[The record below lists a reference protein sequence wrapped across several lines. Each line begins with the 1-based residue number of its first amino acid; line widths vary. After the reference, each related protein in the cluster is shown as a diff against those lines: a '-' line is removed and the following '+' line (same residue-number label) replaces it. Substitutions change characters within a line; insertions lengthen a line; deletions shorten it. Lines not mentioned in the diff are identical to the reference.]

1 MKRRARGV
9 DDFAE
14 DTMNDPLFGNK
25 AAAAVLSALLLIVG
39 LPVVAHSVY
48 AGSSHGGGHG
58 GDHGGKE
65 AQVFPQYPVELDFGP
80 SIVVE
85 TKVADLGTMMA
96 SAETARGEKG
106 VRACASCHSF
116 NEGGPHLQGPNLWNV
131 IGRPI
136 ASAEGYGAYSSA
148 LKGKGGVWTYEAMS
162 AFLYNSQE
170 YAPGTAMN
178 QKIKKDAKRA
188 DILAYLGSL
197 SADPIPFPEPAP
209 AEPEAPSADP
219 AGE

>member
-1 MKRRARGV
+1 
-9 DDFAE
+9 
-14 DTMNDPLFGNK
+14 MNDPLFGNK
-25 AAAAVLSALLLIVG
+25 AAAAVLSALLLVVS
-39 LPVVAHSVY
+39 LPVVAESIY
-48 AGSSHGGGHG
+48 GGGGHDG
-58 GDHGGKE
+58 GHGSENAAGHAADHGSKE
-65 AQVFPQYPVELDFGP
+65 AQLFPQYPVELDFGP

-85 TKVADLGTMMA
+85 TKTADLGTMMA
-96 SAETARGEKG
+96 SAEMVRGEKG

-136 ASAEGYGAYSSA
+136 ASAEGYGAYSAA
-148 LKGKGGVWTYEAMS
+148 LQSKEGVWTYEDMS

-178 QKIKKDAKRA
+178 QKIRKDAKRA

-197 SADPIPFPEPAP
+197 SANPIPFPEPAP
-209 AEPEAPSADP
+209 IEATSENAEP